1 MKTPR
6 FTQGFVDRHGRA
18 RFYFRRK
25 GFARVPLPGLPWSPK
40 FMVAYQSAMA
50 GDAPRIEIGASRTL
64 PGTVNALAVAYL
76 ASATFASHAPETR
89 RTRRNIIERF
99 RAEHGDKRIAL
110 LRSDHIGVM
119 LEKKIATPFA
129 ARNWLKTVRALM
141 QFGIKIGMIRTDPT
155 LGIKPTKAK
164 TDGFRT
170 WDEGDIAKFE
180 ARHPIGTKERLAL
193 ALLLFTVQR
202 RGDVIRM
209 GRQHVRDGMISVRQ
223 NKTGT
228 TLSIPIH
235 PDLRAV
241 LDATPSDHL
250 TFLTTSFG
258 KPFVAAG
265 FTNWF
270 REACNAAGLPRGTSA
285 HGLRKAGCRRLAE
298 AGCSAN
304 IIASISGHASL
315 GEVARYTKAADQARM
330 AKDGMAMLVLE
341 TKKRTKVSNPDAR
354 FDKRAK

>member
-1 MKTPR
+1 MKMPKY
-6 FTQGFVDRHGRA
+6 TQAFIDRHGTA
-18 RFYFRRK
+18 RFYFRK
-25 GFARVPLPGLPWSPK
+25 AGHKKKPLPGQPWTPA
-40 FMVAYQSAMA
+40 FMAAYEAALEGQASCV
-50 GDAPRIEIGASRTL
+50 EIGASRTQ
-64 PGTVNALAVAYL
+64 PGTVNALAAAYL

-110 LRSDHIGVM
+110 LRCNHIAVM

-129 ARNWLKTVRALM
+129 ARNWLKTVRAMM
-141 QFGIKIGMIRTDPT
+141 QFGVKIGMIKIDPT
-155 LGIKPTKAK
+155 LGVKNGKARS
-164 TDGFRT
+164 DGFRT
-170 WDEGDIAKFE
+170 WNEDDIAAFE

-193 ALLLFTVQR
+193 ALMLYTVQR

-209 GRQHVRDGMISVRQ
+209 GRQHVRDGMIAVRQ

-228 TLSIPIH
+228 TLSIPMH
-235 PDLRAV
+235 PALRAV

-270 REACNAAGLPRGTSA
+270 REACNEAGLPRGTSA

-315 GEVARYTKAADQARM
+315 GEVTRYTKAADQVRM
-330 AKDGMAMLVLE
+330 AKDGMAMLVSE
-341 TKKRTKVSNPDAR
+341 AERRTKVSTPSVR
-354 FDKRAK
+354 FDKKRK

>member
-1 MKTPR
+1 M
-6 FTQGFVDRHGRA
+6 A
-18 RFYFRRK
+18 
-25 GFARVPLPGLPWSPK
+25 
-40 FMVAYQSAMA
+40 AYEQAMA
-50 GDAPRIEIGASRTL
+50 GQPQIKAADIL
-64 PGTVNALAVAYL
+64 PGTVGALVVAYL
-76 ASATFASHAPETR
+76 ASATFGTHAPETR
-89 RTRRNIIERF
+89 RTRRNILENF
-99 RAEHGDKRIAL
+99 RKEHGDKRIAM
-110 LRSDHIGVM
+110 LRGDHVVKM

-129 ARNWLKTVRALM
+129 ARNWLKTVRAAM
-141 QFGIKIGMIRTDPT
+141 QFGVKIGMVKADPT

-170 WDEGDIAKFE
+170 WNEGDIAAFE

-193 ALLLFTVQR
+193 ALLLYTVQR
-202 RGDVIRM
+202 RGDVVRM
-209 GRQHVRDGMISVRQ
+209 GRQHVRDGMIAVRQ

-228 TLSIPIH
+228 MLSIPVH
-235 PDLRAV
+235 PDLRVV
-241 LDATPSDHL
+241 LDATPSNHL

-270 REACNAAGLPRGTSA
+270 REACNEAGLPRGTSA

-304 IIASISGHASL
+304 VIASISGHASL

-330 AKDGMAMLVLE
+330 AKDGMAMLVSE
-341 TKKRTKVSNPDAR
+341 TKKRTKVSNLNAQ
-354 FDKRAK
+354 FDNSAKKRSDLKRQK